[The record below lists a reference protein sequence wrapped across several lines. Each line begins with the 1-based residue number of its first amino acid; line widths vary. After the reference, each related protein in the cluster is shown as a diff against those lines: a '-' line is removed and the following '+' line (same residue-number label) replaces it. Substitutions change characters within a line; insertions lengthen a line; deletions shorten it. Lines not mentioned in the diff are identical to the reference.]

1 MEVFTIDL
9 GGQEE
14 DWRTEII
21 TFLKYPSL
29 SSTKKIRERAIQY
42 VLIEDELYKK
52 SLEDDLLLKCI
63 GPQESLKV
71 MGEVHEGICG
81 AHQSGRKMRWLLRRY
96 GYYWPSILSD
106 CIQFAKGCQDCQA
119 HGPVQRMPA
128 SLMRS
133 VIKPWPFRGW
143 AMDMI
148 GKIFPPSS
156 KGHTYIVVATD
167 FFTKWAEA
175 IPMTSVS
182 QEEIIT
188 MIKEKIIHRFGIPQ
202 HIVADRGSVFF
213 GDRIQAVMQQFGIEM
228 THSTP
233 YYAQGNGQAESTN
246 KILKGIISRQVEDQ
260 PKIWHEALSDALW
273 AYRTS
278 KRTATGITPYALTYG
293 HDAVLPMETNIRSA
307 RVAFQNGL
315 DYGDYNQAMY
325 MELEDLD
332 ELRLSALDH
341 LVVQKQK
348 VARAYNK
355 RVKEKSFAEGDL
367 VWQAVLPFEKK
378 DHKYGKWSPTWEGP
392 FQVSQILRGGTYML
406 HDLDGEMHKHP
417 INGKYLKLWYPTM
430 WEMMD
435 ANSYITKP

>member
-1 MEVFTIDL
+1 M
-9 GGQEE
+9 
-14 DWRTEII
+14 
-21 TFLKYPSL
+21 K
-29 SSTKKIRERAIQY
+29 
-42 VLIEDELYKK
+42 
-52 SLEDDLLLKCI
+52 
-63 GPQESLKV
+63 
-71 MGEVHEGICG
+71 H
-81 AHQSGRKMRWLLRRY
+81 
-96 GYYWPSILSD
+96 
-106 CIQFAKGCQDCQA
+106 CQ
-119 HGPVQRMPA
+119 
-128 SLMRS
+128 
-133 VIKPWPFRGW
+133 
-143 AMDMI
+143 
-148 GKIFPPSS
+148 
-156 KGHTYIVVATD
+156 
-167 FFTKWAEA
+167 
-175 IPMTSVS
+175 
-182 QEEIIT
+182 
-188 MIKEKIIHRFGIPQ
+188 
-202 HIVADRGSVFF
+202 
-213 GDRIQAVMQQFGIEM
+213 
-228 THSTP
+228 THC
-233 YYAQGNGQAESTN
+233 N
-246 KILKGIISRQVEDQ
+246 
-260 PKIWHEALSDALW
+260 ALW

-315 DYGDYNQAMY
+315 DFGDYNQAMY

-435 ANSYITKP
+435 TNSCISKP